1 MSTEAGSGYRDVPG
15 SAETTGAV
23 VSLPEGL
30 ERAHPTVPA
39 LKDQFADAF
48 LRHEVV
54 AGDEHVVFVDPTR
67 LFQVLEWLKND
78 PEHAYNYLSDVTAVD
93 YGGGRPLQVVYQLY
107 SIPHRRVLRVKAEL
121 PLSALEVDSVVPLWS
136 GANWLEREVYDM
148 FGIHFRNH
156 PDLRRILMPEVY
168 AEGHPLRKDF
178 PLRGRFSR
186 AEQTRRA
193 LAQAPEDYYVPSD
206 FGPGRDFQ
214 VVGWQEVGGEPVP
227 VKEGE
232 ASGPPSRRPPKG
244 STEEGTSPSTTAP

>member
-1 MSTEAGSGYRDVPG
+1 MSREEGSGYRDVPG
-15 SAETTGAV
+15 PADDTGAL
-23 VSLPEGL
+23 VSMPEGL
-30 ERAHPTVPA
+30 ERAHPSVPELQA
-39 LKDQFADAF
+39 RFDEAF

-54 AGDEHVVFVDPTR
+54 AGDEHVVFVAPDRIYP
-67 LFQVLEWLKND
+67 VLEWLKTD
-78 PEHAYNYLSDVTAVD
+78 PDQAYNFLSDLTAVD
-93 YGGGRPLQVVYQLY
+93 FGGGRPIQIVYQLY
-107 SIPHRRVLRVKAEL
+107 SIPHRHVLRVKAEV
-121 PLSALEVDSVVPLWS
+121 PLTDLEVESVVPIWS
-136 GANWLEREVYDM
+136 AANWLEREVYDM
-148 FGIHFRNH
+148 FGVRFRNH

-227 VKEGE
+227 VKEVATKGKAPQPSE
-232 ASGPPSRRPPKG
+232 DGSSGAASGDR
-244 STEEGTSPSTTAP
+244 TSS